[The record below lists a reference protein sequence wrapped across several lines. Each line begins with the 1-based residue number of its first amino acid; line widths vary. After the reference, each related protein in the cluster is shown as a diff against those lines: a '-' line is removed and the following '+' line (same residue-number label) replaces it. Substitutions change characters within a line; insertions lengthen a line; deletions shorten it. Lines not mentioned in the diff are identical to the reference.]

1 MNLLSGFFSF
11 LGKGLVNLFFFLRRG
26 KVNLLNGKDVYIN
39 GKMIVRVILG
49 GVLIYLFNK
58 YGRI

>member
-39 GKMIVRVILG
+39 GKMIVIIMSYSRRSFD
-49 GVLIYLFNK
+49 LF
-58 YGRI
+58 I